1 MKLSTIR
8 ITKFASCV
16 AFLGVFLA
24 MAPIHAQVDP
34 AQVAAEEAAKRQ
46 ATLTLLEETL
56 KRAAA
61 LQKEG
66 NLADAA
72 SLYEECLKLVHRLGG
87 TDVDAQ
93 KRQALAGLT
102 TTRLGIARK
111 HFENQEFVEAD
122 KQASELLKFDPQN
135 SQAKEFK
142 AYNAE
147 VAAKTRPFM
156 PSKETLAKVPVV
168 KAEKEE
174 VSIMVQDAKL
184 LYELRR
190 LEEAEA
196 KLREAIKRDPANHA
210 AFYYLNLI
218 QEARYSDMARK
229 RDYEQRVRIVDVERA
244 WEIPTSRD
252 ALPVPNPYVR
262 TNVAQTG
269 TKNRQRVLAKLDQMV
284 IKEVFFDG
292 LPLSEV
298 VRFLQEESVKQDP
311 EKLGIN
317 FIINSNLDDQPSS
330 RGAPAGLPGEFGG
343 APGLDPLGQPLA
355 PLPAAPA
362 EAVDLETM
370 LVKINPPLKNL
381 RMIDALDAITKV
393 ATPIAG
399 RGLSFMVEDYAVV
412 FRQRVVDPPQ
422 MFTRIF
428 KIDPNTFR
436 QGLESVT
443 GLTVDTLSSSG
454 GGGGGGG
461 GGRGGGG
468 GGRGGGGGGQG
479 GGQGGQNGGADP
491 LAIPRVAVTTGGQG
505 GQGGQGGGGQAG
517 GGLGGQGGAGGAG
530 GQGGAGI
537 TGVTTIVLTEQI
549 QALARQFFAAA
560 GVNLASNAA
569 GGASTQI
576 FFNDRTGV
584 LMVRASLQDL
594 EIIQSAIE
602 VLNIIPPQV
611 QVEAKFAEVTQND
624 TRGLGFDWFLG
635 PTLIGSG
642 RVVAQPGT
650 QPTLTGAPSTA
661 NPTGTFPGNPLFG
674 TATAP
679 SATDGFLTGGLRQQI
694 GIGSQQATIPTLAS
708 FTGILTDP
716 QFKAVIRALEQRD
729 GVDLLAAPRVT
740 TVSGRQAQIS
750 VVDNVTLVSDVSLQ
764 QTGGQQT
771 GGLVGGGTGAIGSTV
786 TYTLANFPTGPV
798 LDVIPYVSADGY
810 TIQMTVIP
818 TITEFIGYDNPGGF
832 IPQAQSVGGATVGIP
847 LTALLPL
854 PRTRQRVVVTSTV
867 VWDGQTMVLGGL
879 ISEDVRNVKDKVPVL
894 GDLPFLGKLFRSES
908 KSTSKKNL
916 IIFVTPTIIDPSGNR
931 VNSDREMPFARN
943 SVPPQPAW
951 SVRDKNYQY

>member
-1 MKLSTIR
+1 MKLSKSR
-8 ITKFASCV
+8 IAKFASCA
-16 AFLGVFLA
+16 AFIGVFLA
-24 MAPIHAQVDP
+24 AAPLSAQPDAP
-34 AQVAAEEAAKRQ
+34 NVAAEEAAKRQ
-46 ATLTLLEETL
+46 ATLTLLEEVL

-66 NLADAA
+66 NLSEAA
-72 SLYEECLKLVHRLGG
+72 TLYEESLKLVHRLGDTG
-87 TDVDAQ
+87 VDAQ

-102 TTRLGIARK
+102 ATRLGIARQ
-111 HFENQEFVEAD
+111 HFERQEFPEAD
-122 KQASELLKFDPQN
+122 KQAGELLKFDPQN
-135 SQAKEFK
+135 TEAKAFK
-142 AYNAE
+142 AYNAD

-156 PSKETLAKVPVV
+156 PSKETLAEVPKV

-174 VSIMVQDAKL
+174 VSILVQDAKL
-184 LYELRR
+184 LFELRR
-190 LEEAEA
+190 LQEAEA
-196 KLREAIKRDPANHA
+196 KLKEAIKRDPANSA
-210 AFYYLNLI
+210 AYYYMNLI
-218 QEARYSDMARK
+218 KEAQYGDMARK
-229 RDYEQRVRIVDVERA
+229 RDYEQRARIVDVEKA
-244 WEIPTSRD
+244 WEIPTGRELL
-252 ALPVPNPYVR
+252 ATPNPYFR
-262 TNVAQTG
+262 TNVAQTT
-269 TKNRQRVLAKLDQMV
+269 TKSRQRIMYKLDKIV
-284 IKEVFFDG
+284 IKELFFDG

-298 VRFLQEESVKQDP
+298 VRFLKEEAEKQDP
-311 EKLGIN
+311 EGIN

-330 RGAPAGLPGEFGG
+330 RGAPAGGLPGEFG
-343 APGLDPLGQPLA
+343 APGLDPLGAPLA
-355 PLPAAPA
+355 PPPAIAA

-370 LVKINPPLKNL
+370 LIKINPPLKNL
-381 RMIDALDAITKV
+381 RLIDALDVITKV
-393 ATPIAG
+393 ATPIGG
-399 RGLSFMVEDYAVV
+399 RGLSYMVEDYAVV
-412 FRQRVVDPPQ
+412 LRQRVVDPPQ
-422 MFTRIF
+422 LFTRIF
-428 KIDPNTFR
+428 RVDPNTFM

-443 GLTVDTLSSSG
+443 GLTVDTLSSG

-468 GGRGGGGGGQG
+468 GGNRGGGGGGQG
-479 GGQGGQNGGADP
+479 GQGGGQSGDP
-491 LAIPRVAVTTGGQG
+491 LAIPRVSVTTGSSGGQGGGQQGGGGGGGQVGGQG
-505 GQGGQGGGGQAG
+505 GQAG
-517 GGLGGQGGAGGAG
+517 GIG

-537 TGVTTIVLTEQI
+537 TGVTTRVLTEQI

-560 GVNLASNAA
+560 GVNLSSNST

-624 TRGLGFDWFLG
+624 TRGLGFDWFIG
-635 PTLIGSG
+635 PTLLGGGNII
-642 RVVAQPGT
+642 AQPGT
-650 QPTLTGAPSTA
+650 QPTLVGQSSIA
-661 NPTGTFPGNPLFG
+661 NPAGTFPGNPAFG

-679 SATDGFLTGGLRQQI
+679 QATDTFLTGGLRQQI
-694 GIGSQQATIPTLAS
+694 GIGGQQSSIPTLAS

-716 QFKAVIRALEQRD
+716 QFKMVIRALEQRD

-750 VVDNVTLVSDVSLQ
+750 VIDNVTLVTDAQIQ

-771 GGLVGGGTGAIGSTV
+771 GGVLGGGQGAIGSSVSYST
-786 TYTLANFPTGPV
+786 TPFPTGPV

-847 LTALLPL
+847 LTAQLPL

-916 IIFVTPTIIDPSGNR
+916 IIFVTPTIIDPAGNR
-931 VNSDREMPFARN
+931 VNTDNEMPFSKNA
-943 SVPPQPAW
+943 VPPQPAW
-951 SVRDKNYQY
+951 KIRERNYQY

>member
-1 MKLSTIR
+1 MKLSINR

-24 MAPIHAQVDP
+24 VVPLQAQTDP
-34 AQVAAEEAAKRQ
+34 VQAAAEEAAKRQ
-46 ATLTLLEETL
+46 ATLTLLDEVL
-56 KRAAA
+56 KRAAG

-66 NLADAA
+66 NLAEAA
-72 SLYEECLKLVHRLGG
+72 TLYEEALKLVHRLGNVG
-87 TDVDAQ
+87 IDAQ
-93 KRQALAGLT
+93 KKAALSGLT
-102 TTRLGIARK
+102 ATRLQIARQ
-111 HFENQEFVEAD
+111 HFENQQFPEAD
-122 KQASELLKFDPQN
+122 KQADELLKFDPQN
-135 SQAKEFK
+135 KEAKVFK

-156 PSKETLAKVPVV
+156 PSAEVLKEVPKVR
-168 KAEKEE
+168 AEKES

-184 LYELRR
+184 LFELRR
-190 LEEAEA
+190 LDEAEA
-196 KLREAIKRDPANHA
+196 KLNEAIKRDPANSA
-210 AFYYLNLI
+210 AYYYMNLI
-218 QEARYSDMARK
+218 QEARYGDLARK
-229 RDYEQRVRIVDVERA
+229 RDFEQRKRIVEVEKA

-252 ALPVPNPYVR
+252 ALPTPNPYVR
-262 TNVAQTG
+262 TNIAQTT
-269 TKNRQRVLAKLDQMV
+269 TKSRQRLLAKLDK
-284 IKEVFFDG
+284 IILKEVFFDG

-317 FIINSNLDDQPSS
+317 FIINSNLDDEPSS
-330 RGAPAGLPGEFGG
+330 TGAPAAGLGGEFG
-343 APGLDPLGQPLA
+343 APGLDPLGAPLA
-355 PLPAAPA
+355 PVAAPA

-370 LVKINPPLKNL
+370 LIKINPPLKNM
-381 RMIDALDAITKV
+381 RMIDALDAIAKV

-412 FRQRVVDPPQ
+412 FRVRVVDPPQ
-422 MFTRIF
+422 LFTRIF

-443 GLTVDTLSSSG
+443 GLTVDTLTSSG
-454 GGGGGGG
+454 GGGQGGQGGGN
-461 GGRGGGG
+461 RGGGG
-468 GGRGGGGGGQG
+468 Q
-479 GGQGGQNGGADP
+479 GGQGGQNGGSDP
-491 LAIPRVAVTTGGQG
+491 NAIPRVSVAQGGSGQGGQGGGGQGGGGQG
-505 GQGGQGGGGQAG
+505 GQGGQGGGV
-517 GGLGGQGGAGGAG
+517 
-530 GQGGAGI
+530 GI

-560 GVNLASNAA
+560 GVNLASNAT

-624 TRGLGFDWFLG
+624 KRGLGFDWFIG

-650 QPTLTGAPSTA
+650 TPTLNGVPSTA
-661 NPTGTFPGNPLFG
+661 NPGGSFPGSPLFG

-679 SATDGFLTGGLRQQI
+679 SATDGFLTSSLRNTI
-694 GIGSQQATIPTLAS
+694 GIGGQQSTIPTLGS

-750 VVDNVTLVSDVSLQ
+750 VVDNVTLVTSATLQ
-764 QTGGQQT
+764 QSGGGQ
-771 GGLVGGGTGAIGSTV
+771 GGGGILGGNNGQGAIGSSV
-786 TYTLANFPTGPV
+786 NYSVSPFPTGPV

-818 TITEFIGYDNPGGF
+818 TITEFIGYDDPGGF
-832 IPQAQSVGGATVGIP
+832 IPQAQSVGGSTVGIP
-847 LTALLPL
+847 LTARLPL
-854 PRTRQRVVVTSTV
+854 PRTRQRVVVTSTI

-894 GDLPFLGKLFRSES
+894 GDLPLLGKLFRSES

-916 IIFVTPTIIDPSGNR
+916 IIFVTPTIIDPAGNR
-931 VNSDREMPFARN
+931 VNSDREMPFAN
-943 SVPPQPAW
+943 GSVPPQPAW
-951 SVRDKNYQY
+951 TVRDRNYQP